1 MKISIL
7 TQRPIQTLILIYLLK
22 RKNINIKNVYF
33 SNLINN
39 EVTRKK
45 QFHREDLAGEK
56 ALKFQCQLLNIN
68 FFKVKNPNSKRII
81 NIEKKQKSNL
91 LISFV
96 TDTKIKK
103 NILSLFRKG
112 VYGHH
117 GGLLPK
123 YKGLNS
129 NFSAF
134 RNNEKFGGIT
144 FFQLNEKFDNG
155 KIIKKYKAYFKNFK
169 SVNDLEQYMF
179 YKYKIK
185 MVVDFLKNLKK

>member
-7 TQRPIQTLILIYLLK
+7 TQRPIQTLVLIYLLNGE
-22 RKNINIKNVYF
+22 NINIKNVYF
-33 SNLINN
+33 SNIIN
-39 EVTRKK
+39 KK
-45 QFHREDLAGEK
+45 IRNQKFHREDLAGEQ
-56 ALKFQCQLLNIN
+56 ALKFQCQLLKIN
-68 FFKVKNPNSKRII
+68 FFKVNNPNSKRII

-96 TDTKIKK
+96 TDIKIKK
-103 NILSLFRKG
+103 YILDLFRNG

-129 NFSAF
+129 NLRALK
-134 RNNEKFGGIT
+134 NNEKFGGIT
-144 FFQLNEKFDNG
+144 FFQLNAKLDNG
-155 KIIKKYKAYFKNFK
+155 KIIKKYKAPFKNFK

-185 MVVDFLKNLKK
+185 MVVDFIKKIKK